1 MELPGW
7 GTLFLVFMLTF
18 LMTVWVKRKGKQSNF
33 PPGPTPLPFLG
44 NLLQIDFKNIV
55 EEFVKFGSK
64 YGPVS
69 MAYLGPKK
77 VLILNGYDVVR
88 EAFLDN
94 AEVFSDR
101 PRLAIPEMV
110 FKGHGL
116 IFTNGERWRQM
127 RRFTLSTLRNFGMG
141 KRTLEARVQEEARC
155 LGEEFEKRS
164 GTFFDPTFLIT
175 LGVSNVVCSIV
186 FEDRYDYED
195 KDFLDMLALMK
206 ETFQSVTSSWAQI
219 FDLAPN
225 LLKHLPGPH
234 TRLFK
239 NFDKLRKYVMEKVKS
254 HEGTIDENF
263 PRDYIDCFLI
273 KMSQEKG
280 NPTTEFTY
288 DNLIV
293 NLIHLFLAAT
303 ETTSTSLT
311 YAIIIL
317 LKYPDIT
324 KKMQE
329 EIDHIVGSSR
339 CPSIEDRIK
348 MPFTDAVIHEIQ
360 RFTDIAPLG
369 VPRATNQDTVLR
381 GYHIPKGV
389 TVFPMITSALK
400 DSKYFT
406 DPYIFNPAHFLDEQG
421 NLKKLEAF
429 IPFSIGKR
437 VCLGEGLARME
448 IFLFLTYLLQKFDL
462 KCDKDP
468 EDIDVSPIPNHGSYV
483 PRPCQI
489 SVALRN
495 IF

>member
-1 MELPGW
+1 MELPGC
-7 GTLFLVFMLTF
+7 GTVLLIFMLTF
-18 LMTVWVKRKGKQSNF
+18 LMTLWVKRKGKQSKL

-141 KRTLEARVQEEARC
+141 KRSLEARVQEEARC

-175 LGVSNVVCSIV
+175 LGVSNVVCAIV

-206 ETFQSVTSSWAQI
+206 ETFQSVTSSWA
-219 FDLAPN
+219 
-225 LLKHLPGPH
+225 
-234 TRLFK
+234 
-239 NFDKLRKYVMEKVKS
+239 
-254 HEGTIDENF
+254 
-263 PRDYIDCFLI
+263 
-273 KMSQEKG
+273 QEKG

-329 EIDHIVGSSR
+329 EIDHIIGSSR
-339 CPSIEDRIK
+339 CPSVEDWIK

-400 DSKYFT
+400 DSKYFR
-406 DPYIFNPAHFLDEQG
+406 DPYIFDPGHFLDEQG

-462 KCDKDP
+462 KCEKDP
-468 EDIDVSPIPNHGSYV
+468 EDIDVSPIPNRGSYV
-483 PRPCQI
+483 PRPYQI
-489 SVALRN
+489 SVTLRN